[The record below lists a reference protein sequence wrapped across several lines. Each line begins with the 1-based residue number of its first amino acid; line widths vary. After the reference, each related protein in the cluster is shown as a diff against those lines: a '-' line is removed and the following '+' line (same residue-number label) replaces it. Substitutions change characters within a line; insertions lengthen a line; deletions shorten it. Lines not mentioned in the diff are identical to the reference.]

1 LYRPSELTTAYY
13 ILHLTLHPFI
23 LEQSKKHCLTGF
35 QAFAISSSS
44 SPRLAFSPAIST
56 SSGARVSTELLAC
69 RVNAK
74 KEKRQR
80 NRDNMRKFQK
90 KRGSS
95 RRKLMKKLASNA
107 ATDRENEFVSKLFM
121 TMPGPEIKKPDERRG
136 RY

>member
-1 LYRPSELTTAYY
+1 
-13 ILHLTLHPFI
+13 
-23 LEQSKKHCLTGF
+23 
-35 QAFAISSSS
+35 
-44 SPRLAFSPAIST
+44 
-56 SSGARVSTELLAC
+56 
-69 RVNAK
+69 
-74 KEKRQR
+74 
-80 NRDNMRKFQK
+80 MRKFQK

>member
-1 LYRPSELTTAYY
+1 VISLA
-13 ILHLTLHPFI
+13 I
-23 LEQSKKHCLTGF
+23 GAD
-35 QAFAISSSS
+35 AFAISSSS